1 MVACSH
7 YLPAGV
13 ASAWHPDGAVRDP
26 FGDIWEHDGVAV
38 QAGEATGVSLDLFA
52 VSGIEQRL
60 EVRHHVEHAAEQID
74 IGSTDQQQGIRM
86 GVEAFH
92 RLQHFGFGHR
102 TLSACVVSSPIMR
115 WPCSRKPS
123 FLTILPAG
131 HDRNA
136 FLRPAACQNCSGNP
150 LRKSVCRRR
159 VWRTHRSE
167 EHTSELQSLMR
178 ISYAVFR
185 LKKKTHNQL
194 NIHYISIY

>member
-115 WPCSRKPS
+115 WPC
-123 FLTILPAG
+123 
-131 HDRNA
+131 
-136 FLRPAACQNCSGNP
+136 
-150 LRKSVCRRR
+150 
-159 VWRTHRSE
+159 RSE

-178 ISYAVFR
+178 SSYAVFC
-185 LKKKTHNQL
+185 LTNK
-194 NIHYISIY
+194 NIHVDYPLLPSCTFVYHNTNI

>member
-1 MVACSH
+1 MRISDWSSDVCSSD
-7 YLPAGV
+7 L
-13 ASAWHPDGAVRDP
+13 
-26 FGDIWEHDGVAV
+26 GVAV

-131 HDRNA
+131 HDSNA
-136 FLRPAACQNCSGNP
+136 FLRPAAC
-150 LRKSVCRRR
+150 
-159 VWRTHRSE
+159 RSE
-167 EHTSELQSLMR
+167 EHPSDLQSLMR
-178 ISYAVFR
+178 HSYAFFC
-185 LKKKTHNQL
+185 LKKKKQNKQPLLHD
-194 NIHYISIY
+194 